1 MMYFATFDAA
11 LPEGS
16 AGELQR
22 KGGTTNANLFYS
34 NLVFF
39 PTINECS
46 VKSVVSILLVV
57 KGLR

>member
-11 LPEGS
+11 LPEGC

-22 KGGTTNANLFYS
+22 KGGTTNAKLFYS
-34 NLVFF
+34 TLVFF

-46 VKSVVSILLVV
+46 VNFVPKNLPHF
-57 KGLR
+57 